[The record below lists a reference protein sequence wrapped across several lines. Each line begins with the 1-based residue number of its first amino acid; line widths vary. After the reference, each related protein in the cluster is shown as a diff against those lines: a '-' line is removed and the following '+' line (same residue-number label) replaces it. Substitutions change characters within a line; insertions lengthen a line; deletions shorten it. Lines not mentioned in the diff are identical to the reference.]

1 LDESFTK
8 ITRIKPFNVDPTRNA
23 LTPWSIYVEG
33 LKAPYDTAEKIKE
46 LFEKVD
52 PVHHVVL
59 PEAWNGTKKFFGF
72 CFIEFHVPQAV
83 HRAVRL
89 FNRFHADGTSKTKH
103 KMKERSTDQDVSEL
117 GDKLELRVMTK

>member
-1 LDESFTK
+1 V
-8 ITRIKPFNVDPTRNA
+8 KPFNVDPTRTT

-59 PEAWNGTKKFFGF
+59 PEAWNGTQKFFGF
-72 CFIEFHVPQAV
+72 CFIEFNVPQAV
-83 HRAVRL
+83 HRAVRI
-89 FNRFHADGTSKTKH
+89 FNRFDPPTTFQTKH
-103 KMKERSTDQDVSEL
+103 KIKERSTDQAASEL
-117 GDKLELRVMTK
+117 ADQLELRVMTK